1 LLSSL
6 ADSSLC
12 SPQVTLDYLRGKS
25 QKRKEQDEI
34 KTAIRVI
41 RFYFYAAQHVLRES
55 LQTGLW
61 WSGEAGLDV
70 AAAGETLP
78 TLANLLPE
86 DQWRLYTAAWR
97 RLRGCIQR
105 YNASVS
111 RSASNGAPREVA
123 EARYGHSLISQRIEP
138 ADLQFLLS
146 TFVTVDDARRQ
157 LQPYVRDSMTRE
169 VPLDRIQLTKPQ
181 IEAAL
186 KEASHMVDQKRWQE
200 ILQSS
205 EDSSLS

>member
-1 LLSSL
+1 MLTLVAVVLGGLITML
-6 ADSSLC
+6 A
-12 SPQVTLDYLRGKS
+12 QVTLDYLRGKS

-86 DQWRLYTAAWR
+86 NQWRLYTAAWR

-111 RSASNGAPREVA
+111 RSASKGAPREVA
-123 EARYGHSLISQRIEP
+123 EARYGHSLISHRQGRY
-138 ADLQFLLS
+138 
-146 TFVTVDDARRQ
+146 RRGG
-157 LQPYVRDSMTRE
+157 
-169 VPLDRIQLTKPQ
+169 IGCGGG
-181 IEAAL
+181 
-186 KEASHMVDQKRWQE
+186 
-200 ILQSS
+200 
-205 EDSSLS
+205 